1 MSNLIFPKD
10 FIWGVSSSAY
20 QIEGAWNEDG
30 KGPSV
35 WDWFSH
41 LPGKTARGDN
51 GDTACD
57 HYHRWKEDLDLL
69 KTLGVGAY
77 RFSISWSRVIPEGR
91 AKVNPAGLDFYSR
104 LVDGLLER
112 GIEPYPTLYHFDLPL
127 ALHKKGGWLQ
137 RDTAAA
143 FGEYAAAVAARLGD
157 RVSWWIT
164 LNEPMVVALMGYLT
178 GAHAPGVRHP
188 GAFANATHNLLLA
201 HGEAVRAIRSASPR
215 PARVGI
221 ALNLSPAHP
230 ARDREADRR
239 AAASF
244 DVLANRNA
252 LDPILRGSYPPDF
265 WRRFGLFAPKIREG
279 DLQRIA
285 EKIDFLGINYYT
297 RHVISGRWWIP
308 IMGAQMVRPKQGEFS
323 PMWEIYPPGLQEIVE
338 RVWNDYKP
346 PMILVTENGIPVSDA
361 PDSTGAVDDP
371 RRISYLARHLQKLH
385 GTVAKQIP
393 VKGYFV
399 WSLTDNFEW
408 ELGYAMRFGLIHID
422 FATLKRTPKSSF
434 HWFSEVIGRNGLE
447 GIE

>member
-1 MSNLIFPKD
+1 MPNLIFPKD

-41 LPGKTARGDN
+41 LPGKTARGEN

-69 KTLGVGAY
+69 KNLGVGAY

-91 AKVNPAGLDFYSR
+91 GKVNQAGLDFYSR

-127 ALHKKGGWLQ
+127 ALHKKGGWPQ
-137 RDTAAA
+137 RETAEA
-143 FGEYAAAVAARLGD
+143 FGEYSAAVAARLGD
-157 RVSWWIT
+157 RVTWWIT
-164 LNEPMVVALMGYLT
+164 LNEPMIVALLGYLT
-178 GAHAPGVRHP
+178 GTHAPGTRNP
-188 GAFANATHNLLLA
+188 GSFATAAHHLLLA

-215 PARVGI
+215 PARIGI
-221 ALNLSPAHP
+221 ALNLSPAYP
-230 ARDREADRR
+230 ERDRDADRK
-239 AAASF
+239 AAAVF
-244 DVLANRNA
+244 DVLANRIA
-252 LDPILRGSYPPDF
+252 LDPILRGSYPPEL
-265 WRRFGLFAPKIREG
+265 WRRFGPFAPKIRAG
-279 DLQRIA
+279 DLKQIA

-297 RHVISGRWWIP
+297 RHIIADRWWIP
-308 IMGAQMVRPKQGEFS
+308 FMGGMMVRPKQGEFS
-323 PMWEIYPPGLQEIVE
+323 PMWEIYPSGLQEIVE

-346 PMILVTENGIPVSDA
+346 PMILVTENGVPVPDA
-361 PDSTGAVDDP
+361 PDSAGAVDDP
-371 RRISYLARHLQKLH
+371 RRKSYLARHLQKLH
-385 GTVAKQIP
+385 GTVGKQIP

-408 ELGYAMRFGLIHID
+408 DLGYAMRFGLIHID

-434 HWFSEVIGRNGLE
+434 HWFSEVIAQNGLE
-447 GIE
+447 GAE